1 MRFFPMNNRILR
13 LIFQFFFPL
22 SSEVR
27 RLEEMSAA
35 DYIHALPGAESPR
48 GNIFVLWKYADPL
61 VKTAVWE
68 IKYRKNIRIAERV
81 GEILYA
87 QILGE
92 LEDSLIFGKKK
103 RIVLLPIPSSRK
115 KHFEKG
121 YNQTE
126 LICEMIKKHDTE
138 NIFEY
143 RNDVL
148 LRIKEVLPQTKTGTK
163 KERESNPKNSFGIND
178 KKDTEGKTVVLIDDV
193 VTTGSTL
200 KEAIKVLKEN
210 GVKEIRAFVIAH

>member
-1 MRFFPMNNRILR
+1 MNNAFVW
-13 LIFQFFFPL
+13 LIFRFFFPV
-22 SSEVR
+22 SPEVA
-27 RLEEMSAA
+27 RLEEMSVA
-35 DYIHALPGAESPR
+35 DYTRMLPPAESSA
-48 GNIFVLWKYADPL
+48 GNVSVLWKYSNPL
-61 VKTAVWE
+61 VKAAVWE
-68 IKYRKNIRIAERV
+68 IKYRKNIRIAEKI
-81 GEILYA
+81 GEILCA

-92 LEDSLIFGKKK
+92 CEDNLIFGKKK
-103 RIVLLPIPSSRK
+103 RILLLPIPSSRK

-126 LICEMIKKHDTE
+126 LLCEMIKKYDTE

-143 RNDVL
+143 RNNAL
-148 LRIKEVLPQTKTGTK
+148 LRIKEVLPQTKTQTK

-210 GVKEIRAFVIAH
+210 GAKEIRAFVIAH